1 MGLFALLKRPT
12 GFVPM
17 AMSTAAVLIIVLHI
31 VRFGTAPQADEGTS
45 AHLWQLLMAAQLPM
59 VALFALKWL
68 PQAPKQALVVLV
80 LQIVGIVAAMA
91 PVALL
96 GW

>member
-12 GFVPM
+12 GFAPM
-17 AMSTAAVLIIVLHI
+17 AMSSAAILVIVLHI

-45 AHLWQLLMAAQLPM
+45 AHLWQLLMAAQLPV

-68 PQAPKQALVVLV
+68 PQEPKQAVVVLI

>member
-12 GFVPM
+12 GFAPM
-17 AMSTAAVLIIVLHI
+17 AMSSAAILIIALHI

-45 AHLWQLLMAAQLPM
+45 AHLWQLLMAAQLPV

-68 PQAPKQALVVLV
+68 PQEPKQAVVVLI

-91 PVALL
+91 PVAML

>member
-12 GFVPM
+12 GFLPM
-17 AMSTAAVLIIVLHI
+17 AMSSAAIFIIVLHI
-31 VRFGTAPQADEGTS
+31 VRFGPAPQPDEGTS
-45 AHLWQLLMAAQLPM
+45 AHLWQLLMAAQVPV
-59 VALFALKWL
+59 VALFAIKWL
-68 PQAPKQALVVLV
+68 PQAPKQAVVVLV